1 MAGEW
6 RRVGGKRGTEGT
18 VNWLEP
24 RSQGKVVG
32 GGGTGG
38 TARNATAVG
47 QFHKM
52 EVVMGCVDGLCA
64 VKSQNK
70 AKPKMTMTY

>member
-1 MAGEW
+1 MTGEW
-6 RRVGGKRGTEGT
+6 RRVGEKKGRTEGT

-24 RSQGKVVG
+24 RSQGRVVG

-47 QFHKM
+47 QFHRM
-52 EVVMGCVDGLCA
+52 EAVMGCSDEPCA

-70 AKPKMTMTY
+70 AKRTATY